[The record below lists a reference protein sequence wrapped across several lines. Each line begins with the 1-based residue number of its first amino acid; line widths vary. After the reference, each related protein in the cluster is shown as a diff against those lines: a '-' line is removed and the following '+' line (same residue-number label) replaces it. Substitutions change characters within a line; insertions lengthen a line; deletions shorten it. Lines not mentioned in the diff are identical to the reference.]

1 RPLAYWS
8 VPDTVSAGL
17 ANPLDGTPQDAVNL
31 LEHELSRA
39 VQGQMLSDVPLGA
52 FLSGGID
59 SSAVVALM
67 QAHSPRPVR
76 TFTIGF
82 DDDRYDEAP
91 HAAAIANHLGT
102 DHTELY
108 VRPEDAL
115 AVIPGLSSRYDEPF
129 ADSSQIP
136 TLLVSKLTRQHV
148 TVALSGDGGDELFGG
163 YNTFHFAPGL

>member
-82 DDDRYDEAP
+82 DDNRYDEAP
-91 HAAAIANHLGT
+91 HAAAIAKHLGNE
-102 DHTELY
+102 HIELHVVPDEVMAV
-108 VRPEDAL
+108 VR
-115 AVIPGLSSRYDEPF
+115 
-129 ADSSQIP
+129 
-136 TLLVSKLTRQHV
+136 
-148 TVALSGDGGDELFGG
+148 
-163 YNTFHFAPGL
+163 